1 MIVKKSF
8 VAIFSAAAIAVSS
21 LGSTIAYGS
30 VFADINDVPWS
41 GAVTYID
48 EAYSL
53 GLMAGYVE
61 NNQRY
66 CKPKNNVTYCE
77 AVQLMYAIMS
87 SHSGT
92 SVNSSVVTKWTSTMA
107 ANNIPSWAYNAVAY
121 ALENSILTQNDIS
134 IFISSS
140 SNQNYAKREDVAV
153 IFGKALAKV
162 YSLASNPTVSY
173 ADKDKVATTSVPY
186 LELLNRLNI
195 MVGDSNNNFNP
206 KVNINRAEMSV
217 LVTKA
222 YNTLKGNTN
231 TNTNTPSGA
240 VTQYSGKVSEKTS
253 SGSGYSITVTNSGKS
268 NTFTTTSATKVTDA
282 NSKSTT
288 VDKIGT
294 GDSIVAV
301 CSGGIATAIIIMS
314 QNSESTNSVKGTINS
329 VSTSKIAII
338 SSGKTKEY
346 KIDDEDI
353 TVTID
358 GSNSSLSSLVSKF
371 KGSNNFSAT
380 VYLDSDD
387 IVTKIVAT
395 KGKSSDGDYDDE
407 AIKSITSSKIKLYGG
422 DDIDLPDDTD
432 DVTTVEIDGDDDY
445 DFDDLEKKF
454 KNLDDDEQMIV
465 KDYTTRSG
473 ELRTI
478 KVKIDD
484 LDKSSSSSA
493 DGTGLVKSI
502 SSTKVKLNDGNSYDF
517 PDDEDDVT
525 MKFDGE
531 KYTDLDD
538 FVSDIDKKLDK
549 DKSVYVEMTIKSKEI
564 TKITATTCKTV
575 EDEEIE
581 EINTSKKRI
590 TVDGDDYTY
599 TSSTK
604 VSVKD
609 GNSSITSMSKL
620 VTAIDDNGKTIEV
633 TLVLDDDDN
642 VIIVTGNVTEIE
654 DALIKT
660 YEHKS
665 SASSSYIVLK
675 SSSAKYYFT
684 NSTDFNSKGDYTD
697 RSDLDEAVNEDEE
710 DVIVTIT
717 LDDDGKID
725 EIRADKD

>member
-1 MIVKKSF
+1 MKKSF

-134 IFISSS
+134 IFVSSS

-162 YSLASNPTVSY
+162 YSLASNPTISY
-173 ADKDKVATTSVPY
+173 ADKAKVATTSVPY

-195 MVGDSNNNFNP
+195 MVGDANNNFNP

-231 TNTNTPSGA
+231 TNTNTPTGT

-253 SGSGYSITVTNSGKS
+253 SGSGYSITVTSSGKS

-301 CSGGIATAIIIMS
+301 CSGGVATAIIIMS
-314 QNSESTNSVKGTINS
+314 QSSESTNSVKGTINS
-329 VSTSKIAII
+329 ISDSRISIKTS
-338 SSGKTKEY
+338 SKTTSYDIE
-346 KIDDEDI
+346 DDEI

-371 KGSNNFSAT
+371 KGGSNFTAT

-387 IVTKIVAT
+387 TVTKIVAT
-395 KGKSSDGDYDDE
+395 RGTSSDGDYDED
-407 AIKSITSSKIKLYGG
+407 AIKSITSSKIKLHGG

-432 DVTTVEIDGDDDY
+432 DITSVEIDGDDDY

-465 KDYTTRSG
+465 KDYTTKSG
-473 ELRTI
+473 ELKTI
-478 KVKIDD
+478 EVKIED
-484 LDKSSSSSA
+484 LDTSSSSSGS
-493 DGTGLVKSI
+493 DTKGVVKSVT
-502 SSTKVKLNDGNSYDF
+502 SSKLTLKSGTYYNF
-517 PDDEDDVT
+517 ADEDDIS
-525 MKFDGE
+525 KLE
-531 KYTDLDD
+531 LDD
-538 FVSDIDKKLDK
+538 DRYDGDDLSDFIDDLK
-549 DKSVYVEMTIKSKEI
+549 DAMDDDSVYVELTIKSKEI
-564 TKITATTCKTV
+564 TRVIAYTCTTKDGTLKDIDTSSKTIKV
-575 EDEEIE
+575 GTKEYD
-581 EINTSKKRI
+581 
-590 TVDGDDYTY
+590 Y
-599 TSSTK
+599 TSSTT
-604 VSVKD
+604 V
-609 GNSSITSMSKL
+609 SITDGDNSITTMAKL
-620 VTAIDDNGKTIEV
+620 YKAIDDDDKSVEATV
-633 TLVLDDDDN
+633 VLNDDDE
-642 VIIVTGNVTEIE
+642 VVAVTGYVSEVENA
-654 DALIKT
+654 DIKKFN
-660 YEHKS
+660 YS
-665 SASSSYIVLK
+665 STDTKCYLTLDTSTSST
-675 SSSAKYYFT
+675 KYYFT
-684 NSTDFNSKGDYTD
+684 RNPDFSGDCD
-697 RSDLDEAVNEDEE
+697 DLKDLDDEINDSE
-710 DVIVTIT
+710 NDGTVTIT
-717 LDDDGKID
+717 LDEEGKIT
-725 EIRADKD
+725 EIDVSID

>member
-134 IFISSS
+134 IFVSSS

-162 YSLASNPTVSY
+162 YSLASNPTISY
-173 ADKDKVATTSVPY
+173 ADKAKVATTSVPY

-195 MVGDSNNNFNP
+195 MVGDANNNFNP

-231 TNTNTPSGA
+231 TNTNTPTGT

-253 SGSGYSITVTNSGKS
+253 SGSGYSITVTSSGKS

-301 CSGGIATAIIIMS
+301 CSGGVATAIIIMS
-314 QNSESTNSVKGTINS
+314 QSSESTNSVKGTINS
-329 VSTSKIAII
+329 ISDSRISIKTS
-338 SSGKTKEY
+338 SKTTSYDIE
-346 KIDDEDI
+346 DDEI

-371 KGSNNFSAT
+371 KGGSNFTAT

-387 IVTKIVAT
+387 TVTKIVAT
-395 KGKSSDGDYDDE
+395 RGTSSDGDYDDK
-407 AIKSITSSKIKLYGG
+407 AISSISKSYIKLHGG
-422 DDIDLPDDTD
+422 
-432 DVTTVEIDGDDDY
+432 
-445 DFDDLEKKF
+445 KK
-454 KNLDDDEQMIV
+454 L
-465 KDYTTRSG
+465 
-473 ELRTI
+473 
-478 KVKIDD
+478 
-484 LDKSSSSSA
+484 
-493 DGTGLVKSI
+493 
-502 SSTKVKLNDGNSYDF
+502 DF
-517 PDDEDDVT
+517 PDDEDDVDIELDGDDVDYDELKKAYDKLSSSKQMIVKDYELDRDDELESLKIKT
-525 MKFDGE
+525 EKLSTSSKSSSSSSDVAGIIDSITDSYVKVDGKKYDFPDDDDDVDMEFD
-531 KYTDLDD
+531 DD
-538 FVSDIDKKLDK
+538 DYSKISKFVSAVDDERDDVFAII
-549 DKSVYVEMTIKSKEI
+549 EMDDDEI
-564 TKITATTCKTV
+564 SKITAIICDDTEEGEIKSIDTSEVKVGSKTY
-575 EDEEIE
+575 ELK
-581 EINTSKKRI
+581 SKSI
-590 TVDGDDYTY
+590 PVNVSAGDY
-599 TSSTK
+599 
-604 VSVKD
+604 
-609 GNSSITSMSKL
+609 SITSVSKL
-620 VTAIDDNGKTIEV
+620 VDLIDEDSDYESITVEATAILNSDEEV
-633 TLVLDDDDN
+633 
-642 VIIVTGNVTEIE
+642 IAIYGAVTEIE
-654 DALIKT
+654 DAVVKT
-660 YEHKS
+660 YSHS
-665 SASSSYIVLK
+665 STVSKCYLKLEASPV
-675 SSSAKYYFT
+675 SSAKFYFDK
-684 NSTDFNSKGDYTD
+684 SVDDD
-697 RSDLDEAVNEDEE
+697 DLDDMYDDYDDKKSSEDL
-710 DVIVTIT
+710 IVTIKLEDNLIT
-717 LDDDGKID
+717 DID
-725 EIRADKD
+725 YNID

>member
-1 MIVKKSF
+1 MKKSF

-432 DVTTVEIDGDDDY
+432 EVTTVEIDGDDDY

>member
-92 SVNSSVVTKWTSTMA
+92 SINSSVVTKWTSTMA

-465 KDYTTRSG
+465 KDYTTKSG

>member
-1 MIVKKSF
+1 MKKSF

-465 KDYTTRSG
+465 KDYTTKSG

>member
-1 MIVKKSF
+1 MKKSF

-484 LDKSSSSSA
+484 LDKSSSSSS

>member
-1 MIVKKSF
+1 MKKSF

-432 DVTTVEIDGDDDY
+432 DVTTVEINGDDDY

-465 KDYTTRSG
+465 KDYTTKSG

-478 KVKIDD
+478 KVKIED
-484 LDKSSSSSA
+484 LDTNSSSSSSDTKGVVKA
-493 DGTGLVKSI
+493 ITKTKLTLKSGT
-502 SSTKVKLNDGNSYDF
+502 NYNF
-517 PDDEDDVT
+517 ADEDDIT
-525 MKFDGE
+525 KLTIDSKSYDGDE
-531 KYTDLDD
+531 LSD
-538 FVSDIDKKLDK
+538 FVSKVK
-549 DKSVYVEMTIKSKEI
+549 DKMDDDSIYVELTIKSKEI
-564 TKITATTCKTV
+564 TKVVAYTCTTKDGALKDVDTSDKTIKV
-575 EDEEIE
+575 GTKEYDYK
-581 EINTSKKRI
+581 TST
-590 TVDGDDYTY
+590 TVSIIDGDSTITTMAKLYKAIDDDDKSVEATVVLNEDDEVVAVTGYVSEVAKADIKKFNYSSTDTKCY
-599 TSSTK
+599 LTLDTSTSSTK
-604 VSVKD
+604 
-609 GNSSITSMSKL
+609 
-620 VTAIDDNGKTIEV
+620 
-633 TLVLDDDDN
+633 
-642 VIIVTGNVTEIE
+642 
-654 DALIKT
+654 
-660 YEHKS
+660 
-665 SASSSYIVLK
+665 
-675 SSSAKYYFT
+675 YYFT
-684 NSTDFNSKGDYTD
+684 KNPDFSGDCD
-697 RSDLDEAVNEDEE
+697 DLSELDDEINDSENDGT
-710 DVIVTIT
+710 VTIT
-717 LDDDGKID
+717 LDEEGKITD
-725 EIRADKD
+725 IDVSID

>member
-134 IFISSS
+134 IFVSSS

-162 YSLASNPTVSY
+162 YSLASNPTISY
-173 ADKDKVATTSVPY
+173 ADKAKVATTSVPY

-195 MVGDSNNNFNP
+195 MVGDANNNFNP

-231 TNTNTPSGA
+231 TNTNTPTGT

-253 SGSGYSITVTNSGKS
+253 SGSGYSITVTSSGKS

-301 CSGGIATAIIIMS
+301 CSGGVATAIIIMS
-314 QNSESTNSVKGTINS
+314 QSSESSSSVKGTINS
-329 VSTSKIAII
+329 VSLSKIAII

-380 VYLDSDD
+380 VYYDDDD

-395 KGKSSDGDYDDE
+395 KGSSKDGDYDDK
-407 AIKSITSSKIKLYGG
+407 AISSISKNYIKLHGG
-422 DDIDLPDDTD
+422 
-432 DVTTVEIDGDDDY
+432 
-445 DFDDLEKKF
+445 KK
-454 KNLDDDEQMIV
+454 L
-465 KDYTTRSG
+465 
-473 ELRTI
+473 
-478 KVKIDD
+478 
-484 LDKSSSSSA
+484 
-493 DGTGLVKSI
+493 
-502 SSTKVKLNDGNSYDF
+502 DF
-517 PDDEDDVT
+517 PDDEDDVDIELDGDDVDYDELKKAYDKLSSSKQMIVKKYELDRDDELESLEIKT
-525 MKFDGE
+525 EKLSSSSSSSTSSGDVYGLIKDITNSKVKIGSKSYNFPDDDDDVDMEFDGE
-531 KYTDLDD
+531 EYSKISKFVSAVDDESDDVFAIIKMDDDEISEITVIICDDTLEGEIKSIDTSEVKIGSKTYDLKSKSIPVSVSAGDYSITSISKLIDLIDEDDDYESITVEVTAILNSSDKVIAIYGSVTEISDAVVKTYSHSSTVSKCYLKLEASPVSSAKFYFDKEEIDGDDLDD
-538 FVSDIDKKLDK
+538 MYDDYDDKK
-549 DKSVYVEMTIKSKEI
+549 SS
-564 TKITATTCKTV
+564 
-575 EDEEIE
+575 ED
-581 EINTSKKRI
+581 
-590 TVDGDDYTY
+590 
-599 TSSTK
+599 
-604 VSVKD
+604 
-609 GNSSITSMSKL
+609 L
-620 VTAIDDNGKTIEV
+620 
-633 TLVLDDDDN
+633 
-642 VIIVTGNVTEIE
+642 
-654 DALIKT
+654 
-660 YEHKS
+660 
-665 SASSSYIVLK
+665 
-675 SSSAKYYFT
+675 
-684 NSTDFNSKGDYTD
+684 
-697 RSDLDEAVNEDEE
+697 
-710 DVIVTIT
+710 IVTIKLEDNLIT
-717 LDDDGKID
+717 DID
-725 EIRADKD
+725 YNID

>member
-1 MIVKKSF
+1 
-8 VAIFSAAAIAVSS
+8 
-21 LGSTIAYGS
+21 
-30 VFADINDVPWS
+30 
-41 GAVTYID
+41 
-48 EAYSL
+48 
-53 GLMAGYVE
+53 
-61 NNQRY
+61 
-66 CKPKNNVTYCE
+66 
-77 AVQLMYAIMS
+77 
-87 SHSGT
+87 
-92 SVNSSVVTKWTSTMA
+92 
-107 ANNIPSWAYNAVAY
+107 
-121 ALENSILTQNDIS
+121 
-134 IFISSS
+134 
-140 SNQNYAKREDVAV
+140 
-153 IFGKALAKV
+153 
-162 YSLASNPTVSY
+162 
-173 ADKDKVATTSVPY
+173 
-186 LELLNRLNI
+186 
-195 MVGDSNNNFNP
+195 
-206 KVNINRAEMSV
+206 
-217 LVTKA
+217 
-222 YNTLKGNTN
+222 
-231 TNTNTPSGA
+231 
-240 VTQYSGKVSEKTS
+240 
-253 SGSGYSITVTNSGKS
+253 
-268 NTFTTTSATKVTDA
+268 
-282 NSKSTT
+282 
-288 VDKIGT
+288 
-294 GDSIVAV
+294 
-301 CSGGIATAIIIMS
+301 MS

>member
-1 MIVKKSF
+1 MKKSF

-432 DVTTVEIDGDDDY
+432 DVTTVEIDGDYDY

-465 KDYTTRSG
+465 KDYTTKSG

>member
-484 LDKSSSSSA
+484 LDKSSSSSS

>member
-454 KNLDDDEQMIV
+454 KKLDDDEQMIV
-465 KDYTTRSG
+465 KDYTTKSG

>member
-41 GAVTYID
+41 GAITYID

-77 AVQLMYAIMS
+77 AVQLMYAIVS

-465 KDYTTRSG
+465 KDYTTKSG

>member
-684 NSTDFNSKGDYTD
+684 NSTDFNSKGEYTD